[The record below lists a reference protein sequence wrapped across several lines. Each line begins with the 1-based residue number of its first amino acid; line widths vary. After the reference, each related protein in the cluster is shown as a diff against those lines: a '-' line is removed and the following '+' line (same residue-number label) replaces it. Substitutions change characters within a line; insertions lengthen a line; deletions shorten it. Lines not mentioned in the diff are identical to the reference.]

1 MDGTVMGLDL
11 LLDWTLT
18 SLKFIVNVNCMLIL
32 FTDNPVWMHRIY
44 GVIEFIRWATRR
56 EFTPFL
62 WQGIL

>member
-44 GVIEFIRWATRR
+44 GVIEFIR
-56 EFTPFL
+56 
-62 WQGIL
+62 